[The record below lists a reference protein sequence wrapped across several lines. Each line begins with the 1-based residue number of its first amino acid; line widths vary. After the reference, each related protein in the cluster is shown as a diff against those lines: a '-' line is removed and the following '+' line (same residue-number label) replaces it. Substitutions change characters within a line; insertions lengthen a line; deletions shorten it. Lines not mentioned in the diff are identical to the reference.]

1 MDQLDLALIELL
13 DAHPGLPVVE
23 YARRLSV
30 ARATVQSRLDR
41 LHSRG
46 VIESMSPRISLV
58 ALGYPV
64 LAVCTIQ
71 IRQSSTH
78 ALVYESLQAIPELLE
93 LHTITGEDD
102 MMAKFAARSTDD
114 LQRVFDAI
122 STIPAISRTKT
133 SIAMKSYVN
142 DRTRPLLRKIVQGGD
157 R

>member
-64 LAVCTIQ
+64 LAFCSIQ

-122 STIPAISRTKT
+122 SSIPAISRTKT
-133 SIAMKSYVN
+133 SIAMKSYVS
-142 DRTRPLLRKIVQGGD
+142 DRTRPLLRKIAEGAEK
-157 R
+157 